1 MIGFKREDT
10 AVMPTRITFN
20 TVRKIGLRLPDVE
33 ETTGFGVA
41 SLKVRGKLL
50 VCPAI
55 HKSAEPGSIMV
66 RIDFDKR
73 AELIA
78 ADPDTYYVTDH
89 YVDYP
94 SLLVRLSRIH
104 PYALQ
109 DLLGMAWKFVVTKK
123 TSKKPKPRT

>member
-1 MIGFKREDT
+1 
-10 AVMPTRITFN
+10 MPTRITFN